1 MQLLICLLSLTILSV
16 ICRKGA
22 IHDFRILKE
31 SRLPLQ
37 RAIAKLGDAGY
48 QGLEKLYE
56 NSQTPV
62 KKTKKRPL
70 TAQDIAYNRALA
82 RKRIRIEHVNR
93 RCKIFRITKDTYRGK
108 HKNYGKTWNVV
119 AALVNLRYDTNTG

>member
-1 MQLLICLLSLTILSV
+1 M

-48 QGLEKLYE
+48 QGLEKRYE

-70 TAQDIAYNRALA
+70 TPEDIAYNRALA

-93 RCKIFRITKDTYRGK
+93 RCKIFRITKETYVGK
-108 HKNYGKTWNVV
+108 HKNYSKTWNVI
-119 AALVNLRYDTNTG
+119 AALVNLRYDTHDP